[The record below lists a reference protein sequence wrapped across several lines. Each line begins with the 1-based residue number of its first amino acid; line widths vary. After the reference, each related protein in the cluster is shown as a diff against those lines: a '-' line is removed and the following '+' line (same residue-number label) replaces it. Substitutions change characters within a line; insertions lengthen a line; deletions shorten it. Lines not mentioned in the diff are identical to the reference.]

1 MVTLWRE
8 RHGLCKSHF
17 VERNWYMFPAKI
29 YPAEIFPRL
38 CRPNI
43 LELCRRIKNQNSKS
57 RRPPLTPPHPLLTTQ
72 RCSAACQRHPNSA
85 CGRPNAPQW
94 HPAEAI
100 LCCRAIVKKTTRKS
114 PQRLASNH
122 LHPSLLRRPPINL
135 TQSTLYHRCHP

>member
-43 LELCRRIKNQNSKS
+43 LELSPQVVARESRPLATREASRLHDRSLSAPCSPRMKNG
-57 RRPPLTPPHPLLTTQ
+57 PLLTAASFFPAASSHQ
-72 RCSAACQRHPNSA
+72 AAASAATTTILRSQHIVHDHTTKFIRSPPTPCNSNTPLKRFYTA
-85 CGRPNAPQW
+85 VP
-94 HPAEAI
+94 
-100 LCCRAIVKKTTRKS
+100 L
-114 PQRLASNH
+114 
-122 LHPSLLRRPPINL
+122 
-135 TQSTLYHRCHP
+135 